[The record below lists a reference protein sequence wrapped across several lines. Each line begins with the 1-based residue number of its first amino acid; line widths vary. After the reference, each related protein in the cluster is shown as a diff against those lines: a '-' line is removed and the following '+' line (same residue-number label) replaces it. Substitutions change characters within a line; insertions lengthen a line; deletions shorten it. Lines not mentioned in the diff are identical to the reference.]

1 MLKGTLPLHSVR
13 FYSTTIAF
21 EGYQMRD
28 FVDERNQESIFVE
41 RSIDGNQVQSV
52 GQSAVIP
59 VPCNPMIHNFQV
71 HPMGFDQ
78 FKTRSHCKLWKIFL
92 KGHFHHSSIEN
103 GHPSIGHLNFGP
115 NLTSLERFN
124 PNLKK

>member
-13 FYSTTIAF
+13 FYSTTITF
-21 EGYQMRD
+21 KGHQMRD

-41 RSIDGNQVQSV
+41 RSIDCNQVQSV

-78 FKTRSHCKLWKIFL
+78 FKTRSHGKLWKIFL
-92 KGHFHHSSIEN
+92 KGVVH
-103 GHPSIGHLNFGP
+103 
-115 NLTSLERFN
+115 
-124 PNLKK
+124 